1 MKEGKNILL
10 YRASAGSGKTYTL
23 AKEYMDLLMK
33 AYDSDKEA
41 YKHILAVTFTNKAT
55 GEMKSRI
62 LQMLN
67 TMKLSSEAKESKIA
81 GDILSMIVHDY
92 SMFKVSTIDSFFQG
106 VLRAF
111 AMELGAKSS
120 YSTSLDNDAAIDA
133 AVENMYS
140 SLGEGS
146 SLSSPLLSMLT
157 RIALK
162 NIDNE
167 KGWDARPD
175 ISAHSKVIFTEDYK
189 RICAKCF
196 PSGVKKSSKESAEE
210 IETLKQRLKSDI
222 IKSFERDI
230 AALYDD
236 GSELFERSGV
246 TKNAFIKQSNS
257 PIFKFFTK
265 RGNLLSEKNEVLGEL
280 PFTVDFAS
288 DENSYIRP
296 AASDDEKKMLSDLMH
311 GECGG
316 KLCKNLLDCIGQ
328 IHDLFVSSYSVYISA
343 KQILED
349 IDYTALYGI
358 VRNEIDRYCAE
369 QQISLLSDAP
379 DLLNKLIDGSDAPFV
394 YEKTGS
400 YINDFLIDEF
410 QDTSRGQW
418 QNFKPLLQNSI
429 SSGYENLIVGDVKQ
443 SIYRWRGGDWSIL
456 NSSLNKDFP
465 DRVKDINLD
474 KNYRS
479 LANIVSFNNAFFSA
493 SGGEDSPLA
502 NAKAYVRDQYGSPDD
517 ASLCNLITDIYSD
530 SKQKLPEDKCTN
542 YKGVVQ
548 VVSVVTRGSG
558 IPFKEFVLEDM
569 CCKIKQIVC
578 EDKKY
583 RWRDIA
589 VLVGSNDNASNA
601 AAALYKHEIPV
612 ISSESLYIANNPAVR
627 SVINLLKRIN
637 RPSDLSAEA
646 ESILY
651 PDEISADVSGTEGLS
666 KLPLYEICQKII
678 SDFLSESLKKEVIYL
693 QAFMDKVLDY
703 SMENGSSPDAF
714 LKWWQDES
722 AGFTVPAPSDDNA
735 VRIMTMHKAKG
746 LAFNVVFIPFLREDL
761 ITYDGRHSRSV
772 KFWCSTDNDK
782 IGYRGPVQLRFRHDL
797 YASLFK
803 NEFAK
808 ECLDSAI
815 DTLNLAYVSFTRAA
829 ERLYIYA
836 GPNKVK
842 QTGSSMSMIS
852 SLLDYFC
859 IKNSSADGLN
869 FRQEKRE
876 KQMAADDNSE
886 GEKVSLEY
894 EKFTLGDENED
905 SFCLSKEP
913 ENASVAESETYK
925 IESFVSYP
933 SIGAELKNDIFE
945 DEEDDNPRLE
955 GIVMHKL
962 YSLIDECVGKT
973 LDEKISEAA
982 DSIAAEGTIGI
993 VAESKEELVERVR
1006 KQIASVSEYSWFS
1019 DKYKEINEADIICGD
1034 TILRPDRILISAGE
1048 TTVVDYK
1055 FGRYSPDTED
1065 GAAQHKKYCRQVQRY
1080 MNVLSKMGYYGLKGY
1095 LWYVSENKVIEVSQ
1109 PFLNGSM

>member
-1 MKEGKNILL
+1 MKGDNNILL

-23 AKEYMDLLMK
+23 ATEYINLLMK
-33 AYDSDKEA
+33 AYYPDKEIYNSDKEA

-62 LQMLN
+62 LKLLN
-67 TMKLSSEAKESKIA
+67 DKKISPTDEDSKPA
-81 GDILSMIVHDY
+81 GEILSRIVHDY

-111 AMELGAKSS
+111 AIELGAKSS
-120 YSTSLDNDAAIDA
+120 YSTSLDNEAAIEA

-167 KGWDARPD
+167 RGWDARPD
-175 ISAHSKVIFTEDYK
+175 ISEHSKVIFTEDYK

-210 IETLKQRLKSDI
+210 IETLKRRLNSDI
-222 IKSFERDI
+222 IKSFESDI

-236 GSELFERSGV
+236 GSEMFARSGV

-265 RGNLLSEKNEVLGEL
+265 RGNFLSAKNEVLGEL
-280 PFTVDFAS
+280 PFTVDFIS

-296 AASDDEKKMLSDLMH
+296 AASDDEKRKLSALIK
-311 GECGG
+311 GSCSG
-316 KLCKNLLDCIGQ
+316 KLCKNLADCIRQ
-328 IHDLFVSSYSVYISA
+328 IYALFDKSYSVYISA

-418 QNFKPLLQNSI
+418 QNFKPLLQNSL
-429 SSGYENLIVGDVKQ
+429 SSGYKNLIVGDVKQ

-456 NSSLNKDFP
+456 NTSLNKEFP
-465 DRVKDINLD
+465 GRVENEKLY

-493 SGGEDSPLA
+493 SGEDSPLA

-530 SKQKLPEDKCTN
+530 SKQDLPEDKCTN

-558 IPFKEFVLEDM
+558 ISFKEFVLEDM
-569 CCKIKQIVC
+569 CDKIKQIVC

-714 LKWWQDES
+714 LKWWQGES

-859 IKNSSADGLN
+859 IRNSSAEGLN
-869 FRQEKRE
+869 FKLEKCE
-876 KQMAADDNSE
+876 KQMAADDNSD
-886 GEKVSLEY
+886 GEMVSLEY

-905 SFCLSKEP
+905 SCCLNNEH
-913 ENASVAESETYK
+913 ENASVAESEPHK
-925 IESFVSYP
+925 IESFVSYN
-933 SIGAELKNDIFE
+933 SIGEELKNDIFE

-962 YSLIDECVGKT
+962 YSLIGECVGKT
-973 LDEKISEAA
+973 IDEKISEAA
-982 DSIAAEGTIGI
+982 DSLAADGTLGI

-1006 KQIASVSEYSWFS
+1006 KQIAFVSEYGWFS
-1019 DKYKEINEADIICGD
+1019 DKYKEINEADIIYGD
-1034 TILRPDRILISAGE
+1034 TILRPDRILLKAGE
-1048 TTVVDYK
+1048 AIVVDYK

-1065 GAAQHKKYCRQVQRY
+1065 GAAQHEKYCRQVKRY
-1080 MNVLSKMGYYGLKGY
+1080 MNVLSKMGYSGLKGY
-1095 LWYVSENKVIEVSQ
+1095 LWYVSENKVVEV
-1109 PFLNGSM
+1109 